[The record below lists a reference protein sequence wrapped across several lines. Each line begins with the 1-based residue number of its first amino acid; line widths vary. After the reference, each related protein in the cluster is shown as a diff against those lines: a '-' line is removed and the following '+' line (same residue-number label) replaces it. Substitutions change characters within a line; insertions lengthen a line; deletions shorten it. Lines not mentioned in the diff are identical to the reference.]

1 MTFGR
6 MHAGLSVWFH
16 RSSIIASHIADS
28 LWKWKFRARVIM
40 LDPRTLHTRGDFM
53 LRRAALVVGL
63 VGLFLLPTHDRI
75 VTAAADNPLEGV
87 WQVMDV
93 GGQPAAGVYIF
104 TGKHYS
110 IMFATTDRPQIEDT
124 SKATADE
131 LRAMWGPMAANAGT
145 YDVSGNLVT
154 IRPIVAKIPVVMKP
168 GANEVYAFRAEGN
181 TLSLTQ
187 QRNARGVTV
196 QNAAT
201 TRLMRVE

>member
-1 MTFGR
+1 M
-6 MHAGLSVWFH
+6 
-16 RSSIIASHIADS
+16 
-28 LWKWKFRARVIM
+28 FRRVVFI
-40 LDPRTLHTRGDFM
+40 G
-53 LRRAALVVGL
+53 ALVVL
-63 VGLFLLPTHDRI
+63 LLLPTHSRI
-75 VTAAADNPLEGV
+75 VSAAAGTPLEGA

-93 GGQPAAGVYIF
+93 GGQPVAGLYIF

-110 IMFATTDRPQIEDT
+110 IMFATADRPQVDDAG
-124 SKATADE
+124 KATADE

-154 IRPIVAKIPVVMKP
+154 IHPIVAKIPVVMKP
-168 GANEVYAFRAEGN
+168 GANEVYAFRIEGN
-181 TLSLTQ
+181 TLSFTQ

>member
-1 MTFGR
+1 
-6 MHAGLSVWFH
+6 
-16 RSSIIASHIADS
+16 
-28 LWKWKFRARVIM
+28 
-40 LDPRTLHTRGDFM
+40 M
-53 LRRAALVVGL
+53 LRRALLLGALVTS
-63 VGLFLLPTHDRI
+63 FLIPTHSRI
-75 VTAAADNPLEGV
+75 ASAAAGTPLEGV

-110 IMFATTDRPQIEDT
+110 MMFATTDRPQIDDT

-145 YDVSGNLVT
+145 YEVSGNLVT
-154 IRPIVAKIPVVMKP
+154 IRPIVAKIPIVMKP
-168 GANEVYAFRAEGN
+168 GANEVYAFSVDAK

-196 QNAAT
+196 QNANTVHLA
-201 TRLMRVE
+201 RVE

>member
-1 MTFGR
+1 M
-6 MHAGLSVWFH
+6 L
-16 RSSIIASHIADS
+16 
-28 LWKWKFRARVIM
+28 KRALIV
-40 LDPRTLHTRGDFM
+40 LAL
-53 LRRAALVVGL
+53 AA
-63 VGLFLLPTHDRI
+63 LFLLPTHTRI
-75 VTAAADNPLEGV
+75 VSAAADNPLEGV
-87 WQVMDV
+87 CQVMDV
-93 GGQPAAGVYIF
+93 GGQPAAGMYIF

-110 IMFATTDRPQIEDT
+110 MMFATTDRPQIDDT

-154 IRPIVAKIPVVMKP
+154 IKPIVAKIPVVMKP
-168 GANEVYAFRAEGN
+168 GANEVYAFRVEGN
-181 TLSLTQ
+181 MLSLTQ